1 MLVQWGPEHEPVV
14 EAGTERR
21 CCLCVC
27 VLGDVDGEKKK
38 DDEMISSAP
47 DKIKNNKQKSHLSL
61 ICPAENVDS
70 KLA

>member
-1 MLVQWGPEHEPVV
+1 MNYLPLRGS
-14 EAGTERR
+14 ERDADKSPR
-21 CCLCVC
+21 
-27 VLGDVDGEKKK
+27 KKK
-38 DDEMISSAP
+38 NDEMISSAP

>member
-27 VLGDVDGEKKK
+27 VCVGGVAGVGG
-38 DDEMISSAP
+38 
-47 DKIKNNKQKSHLSL
+47 QLSRRQVGL
-61 ICPAENVDS
+61 EE
-70 KLA
+70 

>member
-1 MLVQWGPEHEPVV
+1 MNYLPLRGS
-14 EAGTERR
+14 ERDADKSPR
-21 CCLCVC
+21 K
-27 VLGDVDGEKKK
+27 KKK